1 MSGKLLARL
10 YPAHRAFHRASPM
23 GTRKAGVS
31 TFPDFAG
38 HDSRVPIVVP
48 LTGLRADT
56 NPGGCATAQHRSRI
70 AVFGGEVAHDGL
82 EAQNH

>member
-48 LTGLRADT
+48 LA
-56 NPGGCATAQHRSRI
+56 AH
-70 AVFGGEVAHDGL
+70 GGEPTGAATGHGPRPSLMTLHLMDGSG
-82 EAQNH
+82 